1 MNLKFSLTQSLL
13 LYNNLETKSTNE
25 IYEFVNSQIN
35 KMPDYLFFGVKSLC
49 VIFEILVF
57 ISFFKRFHNL
67 TDKKKLIIISFI
79 KTKKIL
85 FFDLLIRLFESNTIV
100 KYYEINNE

>member
-1 MNLKFSLTQSLL
+1 M
-13 LYNNLETKSTNE
+13 YNNLETKSTDE

-49 VIFEILVF
+49 AIFEILIL

-67 TDKKKLIIISFI
+67 NDNKKVKIISFI
-79 KTKKIL
+79 KRKKIL
-85 FFDLLIRLFESNTIV
+85 FLNLLIRLFESNTIV
-100 KYYEINNE
+100 KYHEINNE

>member
-1 MNLKFSLTQSLL
+1 MNLKFSLTRTLL
-13 LYNNLETKSTNE
+13 LYNNLETKSTDE

-49 VIFEILVF
+49 AIFEILIL

-67 TDKKKLIIISFI
+67 NDNKKVKIISFI
-79 KTKKIL
+79 KRKKIL
-85 FFDLLIRLFESNTIV
+85 FLNLLIRLFESNTIV
-100 KYYEINNE
+100 KYHEINNE